1 MIEFI
6 KNLFSKPDDESNGSF
21 IQNNDT
27 IFVLKIVDKETGE
40 LVIGTLESSDNF
52 WIFEY
57 SEAFKQ
63 QQKYRRLTGFSDL
76 NKVYKREV
84 LWPFFKIRIPG
95 LKQPLVQKILEEES
109 IHKNDEVSLL
119 KRFGRR
125 SISNPYLLE
134 VA

>member
-6 KNLFSKPDDESNGSF
+6 KNLFSKPDDESTNF
-21 IQNNDT
+21 QNSDAT
-27 IFVLKIVDKETGE
+27 FVLKIDDKEVGE
-40 LVIGTLESSDNF
+40 IVIGTLEFSNNF
-52 WIFEY
+52 WIFKY

-63 QQKYRRLTGFSDL
+63 QQKYRRLVGFSDL
-76 NKVYKREV
+76 DKIYKREV

-95 LKQPLVQKILEEES
+95 LKQPLVQKILEEEAINKS
-109 IHKNDEVSLL
+109 DEVSLL

-134 VA
+134 LA